1 MSLSSNF
8 SKNLSSMRKSCN
20 STLTEFAEEI
30 SVSRSYLQSAL
41 NGSCNPTL
49 DTVEHIAEKLQ
60 VSPDLLLSF
69 PQKQDEDTIP
79 LVFRQSIREARDHLR
94 AALHILEELL
104 PEDVNASEHLD
115 DHQAIQ
121 PEADE
126 DHSFL

>member
-41 NGSCNPTL
+41 KGSCNPTL

-60 VSPDLLLSF
+60 VAPDLLLSF
-69 PQKQDEDTIP
+69 PRGPGEEMP
-79 LVFRQSIREARDHLR
+79 SLVLIQNLREVRDHLR
-94 AALHILEELL
+94 AALRILEELVPGEL
-104 PEDVNASEHLD
+104 DAPEEREE
-115 DHQAIQ
+115 
-121 PEADE
+121 P
-126 DHSFL
+126 